1 SQAFTHDDRLLS
13 LHCHLPGILREK
25 ERLRSDHSPD
35 SRNPHDS
42 AVKMSGKDH
51 ISAPFLVSLRIS
63 RIVGKQDLQFS
74 LRAPRALS
82 FRPESEP
89 FRHIRPLHT
98 LFPELFICGEGKLQ
112 PAHIQ
117 LHAVY
122 HDLPALIFQKN
133 DAALLQ
139 PLPVIPI
146 RIIIPVRHLLHP
158 LLMVSVGI
166 KNRADLRQFSH
177 KIIRRLACNASL
189 PHQHIASDEDQI
201 RRLLPDGAQKDVI
214 VLPVYFI
221 VKIAEED
228 DPDLPLE
235 PSQLPQAQAVA
246 GHPEAVS
253 LAVYLCRNSR
263 QYNNGSDNQN
273 PYRSHKSSSSRLYSY
288 TMAITELLPIRSAP
302 ACTIASASFRDRTPP
317 DALTPISA
325 PASARISLASSV
337 LAPPEENPVEVLPYA
352 APASLPPR
360 HAPRFSSSVSRQ
372 V

>member
-1 SQAFTHDDRLLS
+1 
-13 LHCHLPGILREK
+13 
-25 ERLRSDHSPD
+25 
-35 SRNPHDS
+35 
-42 AVKMSGKDH
+42 
-51 ISAPFLVSLRIS
+51 
-63 RIVGKQDLQFS
+63 
-74 LRAPRALS
+74 
-82 FRPESEP
+82 
-89 FRHIRPLHT
+89 
-98 LFPELFICGEGKLQ
+98 
-112 PAHIQ
+112 
-117 LHAVY
+117 
-122 HDLPALIFQKN
+122 PALIFQKN

-263 QYNNGSDNQN
+263 QYDNSSDDQN
-273 PYRSHKSSSSRLYSY
+273 PYRSHKPASSGFYPF
-288 TMAITELLPIRSAP
+288 TMAIPVLVPIRAAP
-302 ACTIASASFRDRTPP
+302 AFTIAAASLRDRMPP
-317 DALTPISA
+317 DALTPISS
-325 PASARISLASSV
+325 PASARIRFTPSV
-337 LAPPEENPVEVLPYA
+337 LAPPEENPVDVLTNA
-352 APASLPPR
+352 APA
-360 HAPRFSSSVSRQ
+360 
-372 V
+372 